1 MTLKRIRV
9 EYSKMMVE
17 QKNTDLLALV
27 ETQQLLGE
35 ISKVNEC
42 WCLHWQEWSGIFLT
56 STGGS
61 VDDAEG

>member
-42 WCLHWQEWSGIFLT
+42 
-56 STGGS
+56 
-61 VDDAEG
+61 

>member
-1 MTLKRIRV
+1 MTSKRIRV

-35 ISKVNEC
+35 IFKVDEC
-42 WCLHWQEWSGIFLT
+42 
-56 STGGS
+56 
-61 VDDAEG
+61 